1 MSGKKGATS
10 CYCVD
15 RICNRCITQ
24 LNSVS
29 AASSDGKKITLVQEK
44 NNSVFGVDV
53 DCLVG
58 SSIVSVKTASI
69 CPLTTSEKRK
79 SVAIKCHCESGAVT
93 VSITYGVS
101 TKRSWDKRGLLE
113 DSGANPV
120 RLHVCR
126 GTNVRLHQG
135 TGMVS
140 ANRRKGRGKEQRSKP
155 VEKKKKNADV
165 TDEILRNVYYD
176 PGNPAGFGGVG
187 RLHQAVGSKHG
198 ITRQQVKDWLR
209 SQDTY
214 TLHKPI
220 RRRFK
225 RGRVVVSGLNH
236 QWQADLADLSSLAK
250 HNDGYR
256 YLLTCIDVLS
266 KFAWAVP
273 IKDKKGLTLV
283 EAFQSILDEGRKPW
297 RLQTDQG
304 TEFLNRHFQTL
315 LKNEDIEFF
324 TTFNAE
330 TKASVVER
338 FNRTLKTRM
347 WKYFTANNT
356 HRYIDVLDN
365 LLDAYNHSYHRSI
378 KKAPVEVTKKNQ
390 RLVWHTLYVYRV
402 TDYDGEELKGTFYEE
417 ELQKVSKKDDD
428 EVYQVEKILD
438 TRRRETYIA
447 MANSFYVTL
456 PSDGSMDIFPE
467 NTVTNYRTK
476 LAHPIELSGE
486 WEVGLVE
493 IQYPHSWLNVR
504 EGENTLLYYVVD
516 EKVRGGNRE
525 YEIVKIPIG
534 YYENVL
540 HLVKTLNEAASTRY
554 PDVFKNHDMFAYNSV
569 TKRVTMVLPPMASNA
584 TTTTTC
590 LVGPLAKKLGWGGKD
605 AIYGSWVQAPR
616 TPDPNLGFNS
626 LYVYGDVVQHR
637 LVGGVKVPLLRIIKI
652 EGQDGDIVDH
662 PIMTPHYI
670 PLARKRFETIE
681 VDIRTDLGSPVPFEQ
696 GRVIYKM
703 SGQRGGQLSVYRGRS
718 MQRGYGLGDIF
729 RALLRSAVPLL
740 KRGAKIKVEDAGRVP
755 DRQQRPKDGRQR
767 TKDALQ
773 GPLLKAE
780 RYLKEERDIHPPVA
794 REAPHSEDVPLAI
807 SLTKKK
813 KKERDHG
820 SRSSPVVFLHKT
832 SIVDGRWVEY
842 HPVASL
848 AESSPIEFDI
858 PGAGEEFTD
867 LSQTQLYVRAKIV
880 RANGA
885 DLAGDAKV
893 GPVNLWLHS
902 LFQQVDVSL
911 GGKLIT
917 DATNCYP
924 YRAYLETLLNFG
936 SEAKQTQLT
945 SSLFYQDTPGKLHLV
960 DPYPAGDNPEVNE
973 GLVKR
978 ASMIRE
984 SRELDLVGPLHVDL
998 FFQDRYLLSKVDVKI
1013 KLHRAKHQF
1022 SLMSQGGEQ
1031 YKVVITEA
1039 SVFLR
1044 KVNLLPT
1051 YQLSIE
1057 SRLNKETAKYPLR
1070 RIQVKP
1076 FTISQGNHTVS
1087 NDNLFLGQVPK
1098 RVVIAL
1104 VDNAAFQGSY
1114 GTNPY
1119 NFQHFNLNHISLCVD
1134 GREVPH
1140 KALTPNF
1147 EQGQYIRSYMNLF
1160 GPTGKLGQ
1168 DCGNLIARDDFDK
1181 GYTIYCYDLR
1191 PDLCGLG
1198 GDHFNV
1204 IKQGNLRL
1212 ELHFA
1217 QALERTVVA
1226 IVFAEFDNLLEI
1238 NRQRNVSFDYSN

>member
-590 LVGPLAKKLGWGGKD
+590 L
-605 AIYGSWVQAPR
+605 
-616 TPDPNLGFNS
+616 
-626 LYVYGDVVQHR
+626 
-637 LVGGVKVPLLRIIKI
+637 I

-696 GRVIYKM
+696 GRVIT
-703 SGQRGGQLSVYRGRS
+703 SN
-718 MQRGYGLGDIF
+718 
-729 RALLRSAVPLL
+729 ALQSEEVKNWANDWFLVRI
-740 KRGAKIKVEDAGRVP
+740 RKVEDAGRVP

-780 RYLKEERDIHPPVA
+780 RYLKEERDIHPTVA

-1013 KLHRAKHQF
+1013 NLHRAKHQF

-1181 GYTIYCYDLR
+1181 GYTIFCYDLS

-1238 NRQRNVSFDYSN
+1238 NRQMNVSFDYSN

>member
-24 LNSVS
+24 CKILCSLHS
-29 AASSDGKKITLVQEK
+29 EQCERCIIRRKEITLVQEK

-58 SSIVSVKTASI
+58 SSIVSAKTASI

-140 ANRRKGRGKEQRSKP
+140 ANRRKGRSKDQRSKP

-584 TTTTTC
+584 TTTTTY
-590 LVGPLAKKLGWGGKD
+590 LVGPLAEKLGWGGKD

-703 SGQRGGQLSVYRGRS
+703 SGQLGGQLPVYRGRS
-718 MQRGYGLGDIF
+718 MQRGYGLGGIF
-729 RALLRSAVPLL
+729 RERWRTQGEFQTVS
-740 KRGAKIKVEDAGRVP
+740 KDQKTAG
-755 DRQQRPKDGRQR
+755 KEQR
-767 TKDALQ
+767 TRCKD
-773 GPLLKAE
+773 
-780 RYLKEERDIHPPVA
+780 R
-794 REAPHSEDVPLAI
+794 
-807 SLTKKK
+807 
-813 KKERDHG
+813 
-820 SRSSPVVFLHKT
+820 F
-832 SIVDGRWVEY
+832 
-842 HPVASL
+842 
-848 AESSPIEFDI
+848 
-858 PGAGEEFTD
+858 
-867 LSQTQLYVRAKIV
+867 
-880 RANGA
+880 
-885 DLAGDAKV
+885 
-893 GPVNLWLHS
+893 
-902 LFQQVDVSL
+902 
-911 GGKLIT
+911 
-917 DATNCYP
+917 
-924 YRAYLETLLNFG
+924 
-936 SEAKQTQLT
+936 
-945 SSLFYQDTPGKLHLV
+945 
-960 DPYPAGDNPEVNE
+960 
-973 GLVKR
+973 
-978 ASMIRE
+978 
-984 SRELDLVGPLHVDL
+984 
-998 FFQDRYLLSKVDVKI
+998 
-1013 KLHRAKHQF
+1013 
-1022 SLMSQGGEQ
+1022 
-1031 YKVVITEA
+1031 
-1039 SVFLR
+1039 
-1044 KVNLLPT
+1044 
-1051 YQLSIE
+1051 
-1057 SRLNKETAKYPLR
+1057 
-1070 RIQVKP
+1070 
-1076 FTISQGNHTVS
+1076 
-1087 NDNLFLGQVPK
+1087 
-1098 RVVIAL
+1098 
-1104 VDNAAFQGSY
+1104 
-1114 GTNPY
+1114 
-1119 NFQHFNLNHISLCVD
+1119 
-1134 GREVPH
+1134 
-1140 KALTPNF
+1140 
-1147 EQGQYIRSYMNLF
+1147 
-1160 GPTGKLGQ
+1160 
-1168 DCGNLIARDDFDK
+1168 
-1181 GYTIYCYDLR
+1181 
-1191 PDLCGLG
+1191 
-1198 GDHFNV
+1198 
-1204 IKQGNLRL
+1204 
-1212 ELHFA
+1212 
-1217 QALERTVVA
+1217 
-1226 IVFAEFDNLLEI
+1226 
-1238 NRQRNVSFDYSN
+1238 

>member
-1 MSGKKGATS
+1 MAHVHPLS
-10 CYCVD
+10 CSCTKSELDLFEVPP
-15 RICNRCITQ
+15 TQ
-24 LNSVS
+24 
-29 AASSDGKKITLVQEK
+29 
-44 NNSVFGVDV
+44 
-53 DCLVG
+53 
-58 SSIVSVKTASI
+58 
-69 CPLTTSEKRK
+69 
-79 SVAIKCHCESGAVT
+79 
-93 VSITYGVS
+93 
-101 TKRSWDKRGLLE
+101 
-113 DSGANPV
+113 
-120 RLHVCR
+120 
-126 GTNVRLHQG
+126 
-135 TGMVS
+135 
-140 ANRRKGRGKEQRSKP
+140 
-155 VEKKKKNADV
+155 
-165 TDEILRNVYYD
+165 
-176 PGNPAGFGGVG
+176 
-187 RLHQAVGSKHG
+187 
-198 ITRQQVKDWLR
+198 
-209 SQDTY
+209 
-214 TLHKPI
+214 
-220 RRRFK
+220 
-225 RGRVVVSGLNH
+225 
-236 QWQADLADLSSLAK
+236 
-250 HNDGYR
+250 
-256 YLLTCIDVLS
+256 
-266 KFAWAVP
+266 
-273 IKDKKGLTLV
+273 
-283 EAFQSILDEGRKPW
+283 
-297 RLQTDQG
+297 
-304 TEFLNRHFQTL
+304 
-315 LKNEDIEFF
+315 
-324 TTFNAE
+324 
-330 TKASVVER
+330 
-338 FNRTLKTRM
+338 
-347 WKYFTANNT
+347 
-356 HRYIDVLDN
+356 
-365 LLDAYNHSYHRSI
+365 
-378 KKAPVEVTKKNQ
+378 
-390 RLVWHTLYVYRV
+390 
-402 TDYDGEELKGTFYEE
+402 
-417 ELQKVSKKDDD
+417 
-428 EVYQVEKILD
+428 
-438 TRRRETYIA
+438 
-447 MANSFYVTL
+447 
-456 PSDGSMDIFPE
+456 
-467 NTVTNYRTK
+467 
-476 LAHPIELSGE
+476 
-486 WEVGLVE
+486 
-493 IQYPHSWLNVR
+493 
-504 EGENTLLYYVVD
+504 
-516 EKVRGGNRE
+516 
-525 YEIVKIPIG
+525 
-534 YYENVL
+534 
-540 HLVKTLNEAASTRY
+540 
-554 PDVFKNHDMFAYNSV
+554 
-569 TKRVTMVLPPMASNA
+569 
-584 TTTTTC
+584 
-590 LVGPLAKKLGWGGKD
+590 
-605 AIYGSWVQAPR
+605 
-616 TPDPNLGFNS
+616 
-626 LYVYGDVVQHR
+626 
-637 LVGGVKVPLLRIIKI
+637 
-652 EGQDGDIVDH
+652 
-662 PIMTPHYI
+662 
-670 PLARKRFETIE
+670 
-681 VDIRTDLGSPVPFEQ
+681 
-696 GRVIYKM
+696 
-703 SGQRGGQLSVYRGRS
+703 
-718 MQRGYGLGDIF
+718 
-729 RALLRSAVPLL
+729 
-740 KRGAKIKVEDAGRVP
+740 
-755 DRQQRPKDGRQR
+755 
-767 TKDALQ
+767 
-773 GPLLKAE
+773 
-780 RYLKEERDIHPPVA
+780 
-794 REAPHSEDVPLAI
+794 
-807 SLTKKK
+807 
-813 KKERDHG
+813 
-820 SRSSPVVFLHKT
+820 T

-880 RANGA
+880 RATGA
-885 DLAGDAKV
+885 DLPGDAKV

-960 DPYPAGDNPEVNE
+960 DPYPAGDNPDANE

-978 ASMIRE
+978 ANMTRE
-984 SRELDLVGPLHVDL
+984 SHEVDLVGPLHVDL

-1076 FTISQGNHTVS
+1076 FTISQGNHSVS

-1181 GYTIYCYDLR
+1181 GYTIYCYDLS